1 MDKQKEKHEVI
12 QNNPREERRGKE
24 TQKWLDKK
32 TALIRIDI

>member
-12 QNNPREERRGKE
+12 HSNPREARRGKE

-32 TALIRIDI
+32 AALIRVDI

>member
-12 QNNPREERRGKE
+12 QNNSREERRGKE
-24 TQKWLDKK
+24 TQKSLDK

>member
-12 QNNPREERRGKE
+12 QNNSREERRGKE
-24 TQKWLDKK
+24 TQKWLDK